1 MVLGNR
7 GTVEERI
14 MGLIEL
20 LFPKKKEEMRV
31 QQTFKM
37 IDGYVPVFHNFS
49 GAIYE
54 SEFVKTAIDSVARHI
69 SKLSVVIESGTQT
82 ELITN
87 LKKFPNGVNT
97 WSQFLYRLT
106 TVLYVKNTAFI
117 LPIRDKFGET
127 KGIYPI
133 CPLSWE
139 LVQDNRGEFWVRFKF
154 KNKDTVAEK
163 LSDIG
168 ILTRYQFDSELFG
181 SDNKALHE
189 TMNLIEIQRQGIEE
203 NTKNSATFRFY
214 ANVTNFSKADDLAR
228 ERKRFDEENFH
239 TDGGGILLFP
249 NTYKDI
255 HQMTAQTLTV
265 DTEQLKLIE
274 RNIFDYFGVN
284 EDIIQNKAYGDKFSA
299 FYEGAI
305 EPLAVQLSEVL
316 TKMLFTPREI
326 AFGSGITFTANRIQ
340 YMSNADKLAVSKDLV
355 DRGILSI
362 NEAREIWQL
371 TSIEG
376 GDKHILRGEYYDS
389 STGTKVE
396 EIGDSADVE

>member
-1 MVLGNR
+1 
-7 GTVEERI
+7 

-117 LPIRDKFGET
+117 LPIRDKFGAT

-154 KNKDTVAEK
+154 KNRDTVAEK

-214 ANVTNFSKADDLAR
+214 ANVTNFSKADDLAK

-284 EDIIQNKAYGDKFSA
+284 EDIIQNKAYGDAFSA

-396 EIGDSADVE
+396 EIGDSSDEE

>member
-1 MVLGNR
+1 
-7 GTVEERI
+7 

-20 LFPKKKEEMRV
+20 LLPKKKEQIVVE
-31 QQTFKM
+31 QNFKM
-37 IDGYVPVFHNFS
+37 IDGYAPVFHTWG

-54 SEFVKTAIDSVARHI
+54 SEFVRTAVDSIARHI

-87 LKKFPNGVNT
+87 LKKFPNSSST
-97 WSQFLYRLT
+97 WSQFLYRLAT
-106 TVLYVKNTAFI
+106 ILYVKNTAFI
-117 LPIRDKFGET
+117 VPIRDKYGAT
-127 KGIYPI
+127 KGIYPL
-133 CPLSWE
+133 CPVEWE
-139 LVQDNRGEFWVRFKF
+139 LVQSTNGELWVRFKF
-154 KNKDTVAEK
+154 KNRDTLAERLK
-163 LSDIG
+163 DIG
-168 ILTRYQFDSELFG
+168 IVTRYQYDSEFFG
-181 SDNKALHE
+181 SNNKALDE
-189 TMNLIEIQRQGIEE
+189 TMNLISIQRQGIEE
-203 NTKNSATFRFY
+203 STKNSATYRFY
-214 ANVTNFSKADDLAR
+214 GNVTNFSKSEDLAK
-228 ERKRFDEENFH
+228 ERQRFDEENFK
-239 TDGGGILLFP
+239 TNGGGILLFP

-255 HQMTAQTLTV
+255 HQMTAQTLTI

-274 RNIFDYFGVN
+274 RNVFDYFGVN

-316 TKMLFTPREI
+316 TKMLFTDREI

-340 YMSNADKLAVSKDLV
+340 YMSNTDKLAVSKDLV

-371 TSIEG
+371 TPIDG

-396 EIGDSADVE
+396 EIGDSADEE